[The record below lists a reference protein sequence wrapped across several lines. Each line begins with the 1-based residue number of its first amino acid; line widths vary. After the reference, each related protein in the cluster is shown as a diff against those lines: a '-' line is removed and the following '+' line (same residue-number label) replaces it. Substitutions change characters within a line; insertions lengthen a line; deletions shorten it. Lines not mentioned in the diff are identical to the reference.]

1 MIGTKWPNA
10 RIASGAGSA
19 VRARTSRARLA
30 LWLASLVL
38 SGAIHAGDAGQV
50 DDHGGGRYTLT
61 TTLDG
66 TTDPAHGQLA
76 IVPTAEE
83 LCGELH
89 PHYGHYRFESSAPS
103 EATGTSAPASLS
115 YEQDVECRGQPQQVA
130 ESASAP
136 VPPAPSTPPTSEDEA
151 LLRERTLAYLQAKNT
166 ADADA
171 VYAMLS
177 SELASYASPA
187 AWKET
192 RSALNA
198 RLGAGAEAA
207 VVRLTWY
214 DDPQNPPTHGRY
226 AAADYR
232 VDYPNERSEEHT
244 SELQSLM
251 RISYAVFCL
260 KKKNYIH
267 YI

>member
-1 MIGTKWPNA
+1 MIGTKWPKA
-10 RIASGAGSA
+10 RIASVAGSA

-38 SGAIHAGDAGQV
+38 SGAIHAGDAVHV

-89 PHYGHYRFESSAPS
+89 PHYGHYRF
-103 EATGTSAPASLS
+103 
-115 YEQDVECRGQPQQVA
+115 
-130 ESASAP
+130 
-136 VPPAPSTPPTSEDEA
+136 
-151 LLRERTLAYLQAKNT
+151 
-166 ADADA
+166 
-171 VYAMLS
+171 
-177 SELASYASPA
+177 
-187 AWKET
+187 
-192 RSALNA
+192 
-198 RLGAGAEAA
+198 
-207 VVRLTWY
+207 
-214 DDPQNPPTHGRY
+214 
-226 AAADYR
+226 
-232 VDYPNERSEEHT
+232 RSEEPT

-260 KKKNYIH
+260 KKK
-267 YI
+267 